1 MQTPAET
8 ESERQQK
15 IDNYLKIA
23 SAYFEED
30 LNLTENVIRER
41 LVDVISSANKILH

>member
-15 IDNYLKIA
+15 IDNYLKVA

-30 LNLTENVIRER
+30 LNLTENVSRER